1 MLCTRGSA
9 LAQGAIELKAK
20 NKSSAVADKKKLGTA
35 VRPVRAALKVQ
46 SGGKARAERRAA
58 QSPTRASDG
67 RGGGDERY
75 DVGDGPADVAND
87 DEEENFAAGMRQNA
101 MDYQAHDAD
110 QDHKLDFDEFCNLV
124 RDREDGDHTDE
135 ELRARFNALDADGSG
150 KVDLHEY
157 VRFSLRDALARSSSR
172 VIDLFKQWDE
182 DGSGEIEK
190 KEFRRAIKAMG
201 FDFFADDG
209 EIDMVF
215 DDFDL
220 DKSGAIDYR
229 ELNKQLRAQMQLDA
243 SLMPGAAGDITMGSH
258 NKHKLRRR
266 SASTKGTKLAGFA
279 LDDDKPVQEQLRDLL
294 TKNAVRVI
302 DLCAAPPAWRK
313 GDATHSW
320 HAIAPRRTRT
330 PSRAQ

>member
-1 MLCTRGSA
+1 MA
-9 LAQGAIELKAK
+9 EVA
-20 NKSSAVADKKKLGTA
+20 AVADDPALVEA
-35 VRPVRAALKVQ
+35 VAA
-46 SGGKARAERRAA
+46 E
-58 QSPTRASDG
+58 
-67 RGGGDERY
+67 
-75 DVGDGPADVAND
+75 GDGADDMPADVAND
-87 DEEENFAAGMRQNA
+87 EAEEDFEAGMRQNA

-313 GDATHSW
+313 GDETHSW